1 MGSACLAKNEP
12 IKSKDVDLT
21 TLITKP
27 NLREIN
33 SSNNLSIFNYQNT
46 TSNNLL
52 FVNNYLDIKKPE
64 VKSQNNENE
73 INFSGPIIRLL
84 KREVDNYK
92 KNVKN

>member
-73 INFSGPIIRLL
+73 KLIIIKKML
-84 KREVDNYK
+84 KIEIK
-92 KNVKN
+92 KL

>member
-33 SSNNLSIFNYQNT
+33 SKNNLSIFNYQNT

>member
-1 MGSACLAKNEP
+1 MGSACLAKNER

-64 VKSQNNENE
+64 DKKQNNENE